1 MKTYLIGHQQP
12 DLDSVASI
20 LLFAHI
26 FNQKKCFGYSQSI
39 PAIPGPINPE
49 TKIILKQLEI
59 NSPKI
64 ITAKDIKPEDKII
77 LIDHNEKSQRLPDI
91 NPDQIV
97 EIIDHHKPNLNL
109 SQPIFITTKAW
120 GTTATIAW
128 YLSQLH
134 SIKLPTKLQKL
145 AAAAIVSDTIYF
157 KSSITTDKDRETF
170 KNLVKSSEISN
181 PDGFAMNVLK
191 AKSDL
196 SSLSTRKII
205 LNDSKL
211 FNFANQK
218 VRISVVE
225 TVDPLVHL
233 NKLANYLSI
242 MTQLKQQE
250 NLNYIFFCIIDIFNE
265 NTQLVYLTE
274 KGRGVVEKA
283 FGNQGKNNLLNIGKR
298 LSRKKEIAPPI
309 EKILKL

>member
-12 DLDSVASI
+12 DLDSVASV
-20 LLFAHI
+20 LLFTHI
-26 FNQKKCFGYSQSI
+26 FNQKKCFGYPQPI

-49 TKIILKQLEI
+49 TKTILQQLEI
-59 NSPKI
+59 DSPKI
-64 ITAKDIKPEDKII
+64 ITAKNIKPEDKII

-109 SQPIFITTKAW
+109 SLPIFITIKAW
-120 GTTATIAW
+120 GATATIVW
-128 YLSQLH
+128 YLAQLH
-134 SIKLPTKLQKL
+134 SIKLPPKLQKL

-157 KSSITTDKDRETF
+157 KSCTTTNKDQEAF
-170 KNLVKSSEISN
+170 KNLVKSSQISN
-181 PDGFAMNVLK
+181 PDDFAMNILK

-196 SSLSTRKII
+196 SSLSTKEVV

-225 TVDPLVHL
+225 TVNPLVHL
-233 NKLANYLSI
+233 NKLADYLQI

-250 NLNYIFFCIIDIFNE
+250 NLNYIFLCIVDIFNE

-274 KGRGVVEKA
+274 KGRGVLEKA
-283 FGNQGKNNLLNIGKR
+283 FSNQGKNNLLDIGKK

-309 EKILKL
+309 EKILKS